1 MARLP
6 QVISDKKK
14 MMVST
19 KYLEAKAIREKKSKA
34 IPGSAEEDRQ
44 QIAEVDTIRLR
55 ALQMIKSVLNL

>member
-14 MMVST
+14 MMVS
-19 KYLEAKAIREKKSKA
+19 KYQEAKAIREKRSKA